1 MNSLEDRNTGTIR
14 NSDIILKVNMANMFA
29 KSLRA
34 NMEHSYYPTGVML
47 ATLAMLM
54 LFFPVTFNKMLHHFQ
69 YQNMLLNT
77 CIHVKMV

>member
-1 MNSLEDRNTGTIR
+1 
-14 NSDIILKVNMANMFA
+14 
-29 KSLRA
+29 
-34 NMEHSYYPTGVML
+34 MEHSYYPTGVML